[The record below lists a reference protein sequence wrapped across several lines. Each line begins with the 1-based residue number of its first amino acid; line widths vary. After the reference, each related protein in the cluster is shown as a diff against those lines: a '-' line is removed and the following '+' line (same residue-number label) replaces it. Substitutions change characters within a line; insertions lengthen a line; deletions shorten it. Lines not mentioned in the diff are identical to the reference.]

1 MPPIADDDARREIS
15 KRKRA
20 GQLDDDILDDLVG
33 QGLAE
38 GHSRFLIATTI
49 LVPDDPAEHAA
60 ILERAG
66 ITADQASWIAEQTA
80 LRKMMIG
87 MLVDAGFDED
97 SAALVVSHVIDE
109 HHSQDEGVWV
119 LIDHGASPEVAHA
132 VCLAYERGVD
142 RRAEDLAT
150 REIED
155 AGRSDA
161 SDADPR
167 LRAQAGSPNDLRRD
181 LAARGVD
188 GELTDDLVG
197 FAGVLH
203 SGNLSPLADI
213 LERGRPRSG
222 LKRLFRRR

>member
-1 MPPIADDDARREIS
+1 
-15 KRKRA
+15 
-20 GQLDDDILDDLVG
+20 LDDDILDHVVG

-80 LRKMMIG
+80 LRRMMIG
-87 MLVDAGFDED
+87 MLMDAGFDED

-142 RRAEDLAT
+142 RWAEDLAT
-150 REIED
+150 RKIED

-161 SDADPR
+161 STLIRVAR
-167 LRAQAGSPNDLRRD
+167 EAGSPNDLRRD
-181 LAARGVD
+181 LAARGVGDELPD
-188 GELTDDLVG
+188 GLVG